1 MSTTYK
7 FNGKI
12 HFDQIEHMCEQINS
26 KGSLKL
32 NHRISISILNQNL
45 NPYVLKQNKL
55 VLELTHSVIRK
66 NGNEETDTSVL
77 IFGVEEDEYISS
89 IGRYGRQNPYLVTQF
104 IHLIEYYTNV
114 KIWDE
119 YDLLDIQNWI
129 GLYDHFED
137 QFDEDSLDMVS

>member
-7 FNGKI
+7 LNGEI
-12 HFDQIEHMCEQINS
+12 HFGQIEHMCEQINS
-26 KGSLKL
+26 KGSSKL
-32 NHRISISILNQNL
+32 NHQISISILNQNL
-45 NPYVLKQNKL
+45 NPYVLKQNRL

-66 NGNEETDTSVL
+66 NGNKETDTSVL
-77 IFGVEEDEYISS
+77 IFDVEEDEYISS
-89 IGRYGRQNPYLVTQF
+89 IGRYGRQNPYLVNQF
-104 IHLIEYYTNV
+104 IHLIEYFTDV

-129 GLYDHFED
+129 GLYDYFED